1 MIENYVHWN
10 EDIGEWQLVRMAAC
24 FVYKLMKY
32 ELLRALIKPRKK
44 LVRLSS
50 VLLCTVGFTNKLF
63 FLLTEMCCIYR
74 QQYEETDTCPG

>member
-32 ELLRALIKPRKK
+32 ELLRGLIEPRKK
-44 LVRLSS
+44 LVRL
-50 VLLCTVGFTNKLF
+50 
-63 FLLTEMCCIYR
+63 
-74 QQYEETDTCPG
+74 